1 MECSFHAYK
10 RIRKPRIVF
19 DLSNDNE
26 IQILR
31 MNEGKYYSV
40 VYGAE
45 SSLDRVAIQYP
56 ACAFIPEIASI
67 ARWKTRWK
75 NSHDPIGKFNFQR
88 QKSPKPSA
96 SKAYS
101 IAKTRSEINQFPR
114 SRCLSKDRCVSS
126 FDFAHKYLFIARRA
140 NLDRSTNQ
148 TPVCKTCWKQFWTII
163 FLEFSNTIKIFL
175 TEKL

>member
-1 MECSFHAYK
+1 
-10 RIRKPRIVF
+10 
-19 DLSNDNE
+19 
-26 IQILR
+26 

-126 FDFAHKYLFIARRA
+126 FDFAHKYLFIARRV

-148 TPVCKTCWKQFWTII
+148 TPVCKNLLKTILNDYFRI
-163 FLEFSNTIKIFL
+163 RLKFFLPKNFNGFL
-175 TEKL
+175 SPRVIRDRTEGWFARQLHHDARWGE